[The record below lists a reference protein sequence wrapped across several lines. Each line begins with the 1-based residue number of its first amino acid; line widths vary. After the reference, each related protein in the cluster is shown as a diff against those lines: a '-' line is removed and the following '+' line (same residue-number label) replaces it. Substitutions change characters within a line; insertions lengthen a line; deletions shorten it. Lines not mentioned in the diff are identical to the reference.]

1 MFSEDKEIEF
11 KIKQLLNS
19 TIGNLSIIH
28 KPNNFDVSNEP
39 INLNSKT

>member
-1 MFSEDKEIEF
+1 MFNEDKEIEF

-19 TIGNLSIIH
+19 TIGNFTIIR
-28 KPNNFDVSNEP
+28 KPDNFNITNEI